1 MMFIMYL
8 TFTLCKVDGLSGS
21 EVTVYLCL
29 AYTVDGLLGIVVVI
43 LNFYTNPE
51 VCESDSFPHFTFYFH
66 VVFWINVLLRARGE
80 HRQLEKII
88 MDLYKF
94 L

>member
-1 MMFIMYL
+1 MNFTFFINVFSFRGIIWRLWAIVMMFIMYL

-51 VCESDSFPHFTFYFH
+51 VCESD
-66 VVFWINVLLRARGE
+66 
-80 HRQLEKII
+80 
-88 MDLYKF
+88 
-94 L
+94 